1 VQLLVKQREVTAGIV
16 GALVVVITV
25 LVTQLTIL
33 GFFAACV
40 LGPVA
45 YFGTYL
51 LSRSQ
56 GAGVLVGE
64 DRRKSLQECVSLQNE
79 LDGTLKSLKTDS
91 GTRDQIEGIASVSQN
106 IISAMKKDPEKL
118 EDVSNFDFNYMQPV
132 TKAVETYARLSQEN
146 LPGHDTNS
154 MRARLEGLF
163 PKALSR
169 LKAYEEMMYSGDVQQ
184 LEGLVDMLEDSFPGD
199 ESTAEKSAKT

>member
-1 VQLLVKQREVTAGIV
+1 VQLLVKQRELTAGIV
-16 GALVVVITV
+16 GVLVVVITV
-25 LVTQLTIL
+25 LVTQLTLL

-51 LSRSQ
+51 LIRAH
-56 GAGVLVGE
+56 GAGVMVGE
-64 DRRKSLQECVSLQNE
+64 DRRRSLQECVSLQRQ
-79 LDGTLKSLKTDS
+79 LDDTLKSVKTDG
-91 GTRDQIEGIASVSQN
+91 GTRGQIQGIASVSQN
-106 IISAMKKDPEKL
+106 IISAMQRDPEKL
-118 EDVSNFDFNYMQPV
+118 EDVTNFDFNYMQPV
-132 TKAVETYARLSQEN
+132 AKAVETYARLSDET

-154 MRARLEGLF
+154 MRTRLEGLF

-199 ESTAEKSAKT
+199 ESTTKSAKT